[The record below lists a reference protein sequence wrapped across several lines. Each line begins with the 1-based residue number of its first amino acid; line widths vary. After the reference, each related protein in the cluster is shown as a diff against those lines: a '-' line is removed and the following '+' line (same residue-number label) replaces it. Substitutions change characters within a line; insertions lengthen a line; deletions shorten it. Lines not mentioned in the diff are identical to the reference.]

1 MKKSLTFS
9 FAMLLGVVV
18 LLSPVSNALEADMS
32 SSITYR
38 PEDTQI
44 CYVSEIDEVISNTE
58 IDRSVRQTVKER
70 ARTGATFYSIT
81 PESQEQVERLFGVHF
96 VENALLDTMEH
107 SIAPKDQMN
116 VFFNSST
123 KVMETEYTRYWL
135 DGNVSISLCANT
147 FYDVDGM
154 CGSQKTYTKT
164 FPKQN
169 YSISKKLYTSKSGK
183 CFEIY
188 TVQDRAGCTTA
199 QYTMFQHHATDY
211 ALYIRNENAQK
222 SETAGIPNDYLL
234 TLLDSFSFEN

>member
-1 MKKSLTFS
+1 M
-9 FAMLLGVVV
+9 
-18 LLSPVSNALEADMS
+18 
-32 SSITYR
+32 
-38 PEDTQI
+38 
-44 CYVSEIDEVISNTE
+44 
-58 IDRSVRQTVKER
+58 
-70 ARTGATFYSIT
+70 T
-81 PESQEQVERLFGVHF
+81 PESQEQVEQLFGVPF

-107 SIAPKDQMN
+107 STAQKDQLN

-211 ALYIRNENAQK
+211 ALYVCNENAQK

>member
-81 PESQEQVERLFGVHF
+81 PESQEQIEQLFGVRF

-169 YSISKKLYTSKSGK
+169 YSCLLYTSPSPR
-183 CFEIY
+183 
-188 TVQDRAGCTTA
+188 DA
-199 QYTMFQHHATDY
+199 
-211 ALYIRNENAQK
+211 
-222 SETAGIPNDYLL
+222 
-234 TLLDSFSFEN
+234 

>member
-81 PESQEQVERLFGVHF
+81 PESQEQIEQLFGVRF

-154 CGSQKTYTKT
+154 CGSQKTYTK
-164 FPKQN
+164 N
-169 YSISKKLYTSKSGK
+169 
-183 CFEIY
+183 
-188 TVQDRAGCTTA
+188 
-199 QYTMFQHHATDY
+199 
-211 ALYIRNENAQK
+211 
-222 SETAGIPNDYLL
+222 IP
-234 TLLDSFSFEN
+234 

>member
-9 FAMLLGVVV
+9 FAMLLGAAV

-32 SSITYR
+32 SSIAYR
-38 PEDTQI
+38 SEDTQI
-44 CYVSEIDEVISNTE
+44 CYVSEINEVISNTE
-58 IDRSVRQTVKER
+58 IDKSVRQTVKER
-70 ARTGATFYSIT
+70 ARTGATFYSMA
-81 PESQEQVERLFGVHF
+81 PESQEQIEQLFGVHF

-107 SIAPKDQMN
+107 SIAQKDQMN

-123 KVMETEYTRYWL
+123 KVTETEYTRYWL

-183 CFEIY
+183 CFAIY
-188 TVQDRAGCTTA
+188 TIQDHAGCTIA

-211 ALYIRNENAQK
+211 ALYVRNENAQK

>member
-58 IDRSVRQTVKER
+58 IDKSVRQTVKER

-81 PESQEQVERLFGVHF
+81 PESQEQIEQLFGVHF

-107 SIAPKDQMN
+107 SIAPKNQMN

-147 FYDVDGM
+147 FYDVDG
-154 CGSQKTYTKT
+154 
-164 FPKQN
+164 
-169 YSISKKLYTSKSGK
+169 K

-211 ALYIRNENAQK
+211 ALYVRNENAQK

>member
-58 IDRSVRQTVKER
+58 IDKSVRQTVKER

-81 PESQEQVERLFGVHF
+81 PESQEQIEQLFGVHF

-107 SIAPKDQMN
+107 SIAQKDQMN

-123 KVMETEYTRYWL
+123 KVMETEYTRY
-135 DGNVSISLCANT
+135 
-147 FYDVDGM
+147 
-154 CGSQKTYTKT
+154 TKYAVQSNNIARMIPRRI
-164 FPKQN
+164 FLFLNILYPPYN
-169 YSISKKLYTSKSGK
+169 RLSK
-183 CFEIY
+183 
-188 TVQDRAGCTTA
+188 
-199 QYTMFQHHATDY
+199 
-211 ALYIRNENAQK
+211 
-222 SETAGIPNDYLL
+222 
-234 TLLDSFSFEN
+234 

>member
-1 MKKSLTFS
+1 
-9 FAMLLGVVV
+9 
-18 LLSPVSNALEADMS
+18 
-32 SSITYR
+32 
-38 PEDTQI
+38 
-44 CYVSEIDEVISNTE
+44 
-58 IDRSVRQTVKER
+58 
-70 ARTGATFYSIT
+70 
-81 PESQEQVERLFGVHF
+81 
-96 VENALLDTMEH
+96 MEH
-107 SIAPKDQMN
+107 SIAQKDQMN

-188 TVQDRAGCTTA
+188 TVRIVLAVQLHSIHVPTPCNRLCPL
-199 QYTMFQHHATDY
+199 F
-211 ALYIRNENAQK
+211 RNENAQK

>member
-1 MKKSLTFS
+1 
-9 FAMLLGVVV
+9 MLLGVVV

-70 ARTGATFYSIT
+70 ARTGATFYCI
-81 PESQEQVERLFGVHF
+81 RDR
-96 VENALLDTMEH
+96 DTMEH